1 MLHPRG
7 MQAHPTEDGYLGCPC
22 RWAGSQRLEEMP
34 YPGPLASLG
43 WSLALTAW
51 PWGCLC
57 SAEERF
63 EDTREKTEGLLGE
76 LFSSSCL
83 QMLLRPK
90 CEPWPVDVQPLLDKQ
105 SDDRQG

>member
-7 MQAHPTEDGYLGCPC
+7 TQAHPTKDGYLGCPC

-34 YPGPLASLG
+34 FPGPFASLG
-43 WSLALTAW
+43 WSLALTVW

-57 SAEERF
+57 SAEECF

-76 LFSSSCL
+76 LFSSPCL
-83 QMLLRPK
+83 QTLLRPK
-90 CEPWPVDVQPLLDKQ
+90 CEPWPVDMQPLLDKQ